1 MKNLS
6 TNKLN
11 KLTSNAN
18 FNAVDLNKVLTANS
32 INIYKPIRLN
42 KVVIK
47 NTFIDNDL
55 NNEVKDIYNTSL
67 VAQKNNKL
75 SQSKTKQVNKLVN
88 LLIKKNTDK
97 LTENEIVI
105 FKTSLN
111 RFKQVSLNKLYKIF
125 KYEHRDKELL
135 IIDLIGEKTTF
146 PTFKQFNDKVQSIER
161 FNNKGFYSYFDLLR
175 VLKTFNK
182 VETVKKKVKKQND
195 KLTKV

>member
-1 MKNLS
+1 MKNLTS
-6 TNKLN
+6 SKLN

-18 FNAVDLNKVLTANS
+18 FNAVELNKILTINS
-32 INIYKPIRLN
+32 INVYKPIVLN

-47 NTFIDNDL
+47 NTFIDNEL
-55 NNEVKDIYNTSL
+55 NKEVHEIYKTSL
-67 VAQKNNKL
+67 IAQKNNKL
-75 SQSKTKQVNKLVN
+75 SQSKTKQVNKLIG
-88 LLIKKNTDK
+88 LLVKKNTST

-111 RFKQVSLNKLYKIF
+111 RFKQVSLNKLYKTF

-135 IIDLIGEKTTF
+135 IIDLIGENTMF
-146 PTFKQFNDKVQSIER
+146 PTFKEFNDKVQSIER

-182 VETVKKKVKKQND
+182 VELAKKKVKKQND
-195 KLTKV
+195 KLAKV